1 MNWKRWLAP
10 AFVGLLTACAPIP
23 YQSPDYP
30 SFAHKESGY
39 DLNFYWNYEH
49 PSNNE
54 TLVKGYV
61 QNVWI
66 EAVYNFKLE
75 VASLDAGGKVIEKK
89 YFYAFPQVLGSPQSG
104 GAYDDAILF
113 QIQLRRTGNEK
124 AYRFCYQYESP
135 TYGSDDNRTSR
146 IFGRPGI
153 EPAGMRSW
161 CFTDKTPQ

>member
-30 SFAHKESGY
+30 SFAHKEGGF
-39 DLNFYWNYEH
+39 DLNFYWSYEQ
-49 PSNNE
+49 PTPDA

-61 QNVWI
+61 RNVWI
-66 EAVYNFKLE
+66 EPAYNFKLE
-75 VASLDAGGKVIEKK
+75 VASLDAGGKVLGKK
-89 YFYAFPQVLGSPQSG
+89 YFYAGV
-104 GAYDDAILF
+104 YDDAIPF
-113 QIQLRRTGNEK
+113 QVQLRHTGNEK

>member
-1 MNWKRWLAP
+1 MQWKKFAVITLAG
-10 AFVGLLTACAPIP
+10 FLTACAPIP
-23 YQSPDYP
+23 YQSPDDP
-30 SFAHKESGY
+30 SFAHKEGGF
-39 DLNFYWNYEH
+39 DLNFYWSYEQ
-49 PSNNE
+49 PTPDA

-61 QNVWI
+61 RNVWI
-66 EAVYNFKLE
+66 EPAYNFKLE
-75 VASLDAGGKVIEKK
+75 VASLDAGGKVLGKK
-89 YFYAFPQVLGSPQSG
+89 YFYAFPQVLGTVSG
-104 GAYDDAILF
+104 GGVYDDAIPF
-113 QIQLRRTGNEK
+113 QVQLRRTGNEK